1 MRNAAEEL
9 PDFFAVA
16 FVLSFVFQLLF
27 FVAVDGQ
34 GFEVVDLSYRAAA
47 EHFDVFFGQF
57 FAAVGEVTDGC
68 HAAVT
73 KLQVDDHC
81 IVGFSGCLHGCCRNG
96 CDLRSGEEHRQV
108 DEVAGFADDAPATRF
123 GIVDPVVWRELT
135 CVDAH
140 VDAFGLTVFEQGFY
154 LLHCRGKPSVKTC
167 HQMPGFAAFH
177 RFGIGCFYLLQLF
190 FAHGQRF
197 LDKHMLVMFDGL
209 QHIGGML
216 VMAGEDENRIH
227 LIALQHLFSCRSAK

>member
-1 MRNAAEEL
+1 M
-9 PDFFAVA
+9 
-16 FVLSFVFQLLF
+16 
-27 FVAVDGQ
+27 
-34 GFEVVDLSYRAAA
+34 SYRAAA

-154 LLHCRGKPSVKTC
+154 LLHCRGKPSVKAG
-167 HQMPGFAAFH
+167 HQVFSLSVF
-177 RFGIGCFYLLQLF
+177 RCFGIGRLYLFQF
-190 FAHGQRF
+190 IFVHGQRF
-197 LDKHMLVMFDGL
+197 LDKHMFVVFDSL
-209 QHIGGML
+209 QHIGCMF
-216 VMAGEDENRIH
+216 VVAGEDEH
-227 LIALQHLFSCRSAK
+227 GVYFIALQHFFGRCSAK